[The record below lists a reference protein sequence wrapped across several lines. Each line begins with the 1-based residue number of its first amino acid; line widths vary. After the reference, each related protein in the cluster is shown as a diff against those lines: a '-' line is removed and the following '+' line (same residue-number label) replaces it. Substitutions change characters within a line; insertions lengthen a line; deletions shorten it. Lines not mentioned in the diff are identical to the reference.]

1 MAKLVSKAYG
11 EALVQTANEKG
22 HGREMLDEATELL
35 TIVRNNPELKTLMT
49 NPGITEEEKRGILKD
64 VFEGR
69 TDAEMYSFILVLFE
83 KGRYA
88 DLEAVLEY
96 FINEMKDSLGIG
108 TAYVT
113 TAVVLDASQRLAI
126 EEKLKQTT
134 DFKTIEVKYSV
145 DESLIGGMVIRI
157 KDRVL
162 DSSVKTRIAK
172 MERELQKLQLG

>member
-22 HGREMLDEATELL
+22 RGREMLDEAIELL
-35 TIVRNNPELKTLMT
+35 KIVGDNPELKVLIS
-49 NPGITEEEKRGILKD
+49 NPGITDEEKKGILKD

-69 TDAEMYSFILVLFE
+69 TDEEMYSFIRVLFE

-96 FINEMKDSLGIG
+96 FIDEMKDSLGIG

-126 EEKLKQTT
+126 EQKLRATT
-134 DFKTIEVKYSV
+134 DFKSIEVKYSV

-162 DSSVKTRIAK
+162 DSSVKTRIAN
-172 MERELQKLQLG
+172 MEKELQKMQLG

>member
-22 HGREMLDEATELL
+22 HGREMLDEAVVLL
-35 TIVRNNPELKTLMT
+35 DIIRNNPELKVLMS
-49 NPGITEEEKRGILKD
+49 NPGINDEEKQGILKD

-69 TDAEMYSFILVLFE
+69 ADEQMYSFIRVLFD

-96 FINEMKDSLGIG
+96 FIDEMKDSLGIG

-126 EEKLKQTT
+126 EEKLRATT
-134 DFKTIEVKYSV
+134 DFKSIEVKYSV

-162 DSSVKTRIAK
+162 DSSVKTRIAN